1 MATITVTDTPACAWC
16 RDPIERTGKHGP
28 KPLYCSN
35 LHRYWAIRVARERYP
50 KIDCPRCGRRDL
62 CIAGPDWAI
71 CQTCGYQTDRPDLP
85 PGALTP
91 QGSSLVMHD
100 LKQHISEYRG

>member
-35 LHRYWAIRVARERYP
+35 LHRYWAI
-50 KIDCPRCGRRDL
+50 
-62 CIAGPDWAI
+62 
-71 CQTCGYQTDRPDLP
+71 CQTCGYQTDRPDLK
-85 PGALTP
+85 PGRLTP
-91 QGSSLVMHD
+91 RNMFSNNSDIKERLV
-100 LKQHISEYRG
+100 S